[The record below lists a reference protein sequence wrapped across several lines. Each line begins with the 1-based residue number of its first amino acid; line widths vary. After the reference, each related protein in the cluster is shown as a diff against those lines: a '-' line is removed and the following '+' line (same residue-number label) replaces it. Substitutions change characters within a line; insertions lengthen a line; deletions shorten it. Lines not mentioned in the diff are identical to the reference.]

1 MSDHAHGANTGHG
14 SPHDPDHGGQADHA
28 HGGSIKT
35 YMAVFIALCVLTTG
49 SFMTWTNW
57 WHAIFQD
64 SKHVGWAFMMAI
76 SCTKALLVIL
86 FFMHLKYEANWKY
99 VLTIP
104 AGFMSIFLALMLV
117 PDIGMRFWH
126 YSRDRL
132 EFTALPASA
141 EGHGGHAP
149 HSPAASPEKVVPEH

>member
-1 MSDHAHGANTGHG
+1 MSDHAHSAHEGHG
-14 SPHDPDHGGQADHA
+14 SPHDPHHGDHS

-35 YMAVFIALCVLTTG
+35 YIAVFIALCVLTTG

-57 WHAIFQD
+57 WHTVFQD
-64 SKHVGWAFMMAI
+64 NKHVGWAFMMAI

-132 EFTALPASA
+132 EFTAIPRA
-141 EGHGGHAP
+141 EGHDAHGSP
-149 HSPAASPEKVVPEH
+149 SPAASPDKPATGH